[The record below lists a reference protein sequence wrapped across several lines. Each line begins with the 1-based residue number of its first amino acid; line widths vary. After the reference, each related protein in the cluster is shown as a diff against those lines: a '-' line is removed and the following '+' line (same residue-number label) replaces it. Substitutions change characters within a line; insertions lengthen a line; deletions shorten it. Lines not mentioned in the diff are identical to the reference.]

1 MFIYPAK
8 RIGDAHVQPKRL
20 MWFQLAESSQL
31 STIAMSDMDGAPITH
46 YHGLEAPLPAFCSAF

>member
-1 MFIYPAK
+1 
-8 RIGDAHVQPKRL
+8 

-31 STIAMSDMDGAPITH
+31 STIAMNDMDSAPITH